1 MSDAGEDGVDG
12 ITVDAEQEVS
22 PQMAIG
28 LHVADDGF
36 DGGASAQLA
45 ADGGGDAAFLAGDED
60 PSALG
65 FDAVAAIAAVDI
77 GAGDG
82 NAGDP
87 LDLLDLA
94 GQGVAVIGISRPAL
108 HAENEL
114 TAGCGGV
121 GGGDGDLH
129 AEFEARPG
137 LALADAL
144 HLGRVQGIEL
154 I

>member
-1 MSDAGEDGVDG
+1 MAGAGEDGVDG

-36 DGGASAQLA
+36 DGCASAQLA

-114 TAGCGGV
+114 TAGCSGV
-121 GGGDGDLH
+121 GGGDGVS
-129 AEFEARPG
+129 A
-137 LALADAL
+137 
-144 HLGRVQGIEL
+144 V
-154 I
+154 